1 MCESNER
8 ETVVNPTIDFPHPH
22 ITRAQTKNGA
32 IGVEI
37 GEMPSADENEREQRS
52 MSAVL
57 LEQLQGVATV
67 QEKERGVKQSDLF

>member
-1 MCESNER
+1 M
-8 ETVVNPTIDFPHPH
+8 VNPTIDFPHPH

-32 IGVEI
+32 ISVEI
-37 GEMPSADENEREQRS
+37 GEMPNADENERQQRS
-52 MSAVL
+52 MSVVL